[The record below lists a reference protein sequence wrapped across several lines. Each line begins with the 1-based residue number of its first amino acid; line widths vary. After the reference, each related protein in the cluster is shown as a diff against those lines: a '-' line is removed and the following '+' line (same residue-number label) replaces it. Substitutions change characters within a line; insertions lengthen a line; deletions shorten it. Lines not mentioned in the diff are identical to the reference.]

1 MRYVTHQFTHVET
14 LERARQW
21 LVRAGIDPGRIV
33 AHTNGVLSLAVAV
46 EAGQAAEV
54 QCVIDVAESS
64 DPDGH
69 PSFWELASQRH
80 AYRRADAAAGTAA
93 AFALVRGRLAS
104 SGRRSR
110 SEPNRHRRSASEGV
124 PGRQGL
130 SVFAAKDDRPDRIT
144 A

>member
-80 AYRRADAAAGTAA
+80 AYRRADAAAGTALRSPSFVVGWHPQDA
-93 AFALVRGRLAS
+93 DREVSRTDTGALLLK
-104 SGRRSR
+104 
-110 SEPNRHRRSASEGV
+110 EYQE
-124 PGRQGL
+124 
-130 SVFAAKDDRPDRIT
+130 DRD
-144 A
+144 